1 MLSVGLNTQLPS
13 ITLLKFRQATSGVSI
28 CIWYF
33 TAANQVRKCLNRH
46 LNHLRYFAGMFLGQI
61 ISPDKGIKLKTV
73 VCGWPVGNLAYDS
86 AIVQLNF
93 NLLQR
98 HRSRGM
104 SNRRT
109 SATFEAVYKG
119 DKGVGDNMDSLIDA
133 GLESPSGIG
142 VDQSPNGRY
151 LKTAPRATELLDV
164 RRDQKLEMVK
174 EFE

>member
-73 VCGWPVGNLAYDS
+73 VCGWPVGNLAYDCTLNILTGRTHQGKLKICS
-86 AIVQLNF
+86 RYCSTQFQLV
-93 NLLQR
+93 
-98 HRSRGM
+98 
-104 SNRRT
+104 T
-109 SATFEAVYKG
+109 K
-119 DKGVGDNMDSLIDA
+119 
-133 GLESPSGIG
+133 
-142 VDQSPNGRY
+142 
-151 LKTAPRATELLDV
+151 APVARNE
-164 RRDQKLEMVK
+164 
-174 EFE
+174 